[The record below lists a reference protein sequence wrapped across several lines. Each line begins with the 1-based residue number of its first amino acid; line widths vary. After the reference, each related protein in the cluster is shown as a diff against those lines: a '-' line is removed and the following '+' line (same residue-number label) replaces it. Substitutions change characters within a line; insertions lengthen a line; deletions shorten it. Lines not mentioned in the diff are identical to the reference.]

1 MDEEVILNVGSN
13 KFLLSMPEAM
23 EVAKVL
29 NACQTIGSKWLK
41 NGSVTCVQKPSND
54 VCFITPMTGI
64 FRMELDSNE
73 RAIELESKK

>member
-1 MDEEVILNVGSN
+1 MDEEVILNIGSS
-13 KFLLSMPEAM
+13 KFLLNMSEAM

-29 NACQTIGSKWLK
+29 NSCQTIGSKWLK

-54 VCFITPMTGI
+54 VCFIAPMTGI

-73 RAIELESKK
+73 RAIELENKK